1 MKLLAL
7 NLLAMCQYN
16 EIITSRVGNSQ
27 GIDGKDE
34 AQPALPLREIYFS
47 DLHLAND
54 LVVLKIVNFRGKSV
68 FSDAVRQ
75 LEEDFEWRRSARE
88 IGECPGTKDA
98 DNVDLAGL
106 GLDNRVV
113 AKQDG
118 LAPRRRLATF
128 FHPLFRHAVSVLLDR
143 KPELS
148 HILLPVFFF
157 RHETAPCPVK
167 SKQRKR
173 PHAFAATERPI
184 VKHILIVD
192 DEEAVC
198 WSLQRALGREGHSVS
213 VAASAEQAFSL
224 LNRQRA
230 DVLILDVR
238 LPGMDGL
245 TALGRIRRLSP
256 DLPVIVVTA
265 FGDLPTAVRAVEGG
279 AFDYLAKPFDLQ
291 QAIECV
297 NRALQR
303 RPAPEAAPEI
313 SENAPGPEEIVGRS
327 PAMQNVFKRIA
338 LVASRDACVLITG
351 ESGTGK
357 ELVARAIHRYSA
369 RRDHPFLPV
378 HVAALNPNLVESE
391 LFGHTRGA
399 FTGAAQA
406 RPGLLALADGGTVF
420 LDELADIPLPVQVK
434 LLRVLEHNEVL
445 PVGGN
450 QPQPLNI
457 RILTATH
464 QDLTRCV
471 AEGRF
476 RHDLF
481 FRLNVFQIALP
492 ALRDRPEDIEALAE
506 HFLRRFEPRALPL
519 LPETLRSLQSLPWF
533 GNVRELRNA
542 LEHAAIVARGGP
554 LLPEHFPTFAAD
566 LSCSSPAEQL
576 AAMVRKWLAERVRA
590 SGSTPPDDLYAELLH
605 CVEPALLDEVMRRVQ
620 GNRWVAAQW
629 LGLNRATVRKKLT
642 LYDLYQAQSAA
653 NADEEEG
660 DASEPTSPER

>member
-1 MKLLAL
+1 M
-7 NLLAMCQYN
+7 
-16 EIITSRVGNSQ
+16 
-27 GIDGKDE
+27 
-34 AQPALPLREIYFS
+34 
-47 DLHLAND
+47 
-54 LVVLKIVNFRGKSV
+54 
-68 FSDAVRQ
+68 
-75 LEEDFEWRRSARE
+75 
-88 IGECPGTKDA
+88 
-98 DNVDLAGL
+98 
-106 GLDNRVV
+106 
-113 AKQDG
+113 
-118 LAPRRRLATF
+118 
-128 FHPLFRHAVSVLLDR
+128 
-143 KPELS
+143 
-148 HILLPVFFF
+148 
-157 RHETAPCPVK
+157 
-167 SKQRKR
+167 
-173 PHAFAATERPI
+173 
-184 VKHILIVD
+184 KHILIVD

-213 VAASAEQAFSL
+213 TAASAEQAFTL
-224 LNRQRA
+224 LNQQRP

-245 TALGRIRRLSP
+245 TALARIRQLAP
-256 DLPVIVVTA
+256 ELPVIVVTA

-291 QAIECV
+291 QALECV
-297 NRALQR
+297 HRALQR
-303 RPAPEAAPEI
+303 RPAPEAAPEPNG
-313 SENAPGPEEIVGRS
+313 NAAAPEEIVGRG

-369 RRDHPFLPV
+369 RRERPFLPV

-399 FTGAAQA
+399 FTGATQA

-450 QPQPLNI
+450 QPQPLDI

-492 ALRDRPEDIEALAE
+492 ALRERPEDIETLAE

-519 LPETLRSLQSLPWF
+519 LPETVRFLQALPWF

-566 LSCSSPAEQL
+566 LSATSPAEQL
-576 AAMVRKWLAERVRA
+576 ALMVRKWLAERVRTN
-590 SGSTPPDDLYAELLH
+590 GSTPPDDLYAELLR

-620 GNRWVAAQW
+620 GNRWVASQW
-629 LGLNRATVRKKLT
+629 LGLNRATVRKKLA
-642 LYDLYQAQSAA
+642 LYDLYQAPAPE
-653 NADEEEG
+653 NEEDDGEG
-660 DASEPTSPER
+660 A

>member
-1 MKLLAL
+1 M
-7 NLLAMCQYN
+7 
-16 EIITSRVGNSQ
+16 
-27 GIDGKDE
+27 
-34 AQPALPLREIYFS
+34 
-47 DLHLAND
+47 
-54 LVVLKIVNFRGKSV
+54 
-68 FSDAVRQ
+68 
-75 LEEDFEWRRSARE
+75 
-88 IGECPGTKDA
+88 
-98 DNVDLAGL
+98 
-106 GLDNRVV
+106 
-113 AKQDG
+113 
-118 LAPRRRLATF
+118 
-128 FHPLFRHAVSVLLDR
+128 
-143 KPELS
+143 
-148 HILLPVFFF
+148 
-157 RHETAPCPVK
+157 
-167 SKQRKR
+167 
-173 PHAFAATERPI
+173 
-184 VKHILIVD
+184 KHILIVD

-213 VAASAEQAFSL
+213 VAASAEQAFAL
-224 LNRQRA
+224 LARQRP

-245 TALGRIRRLSP
+245 TALGRVREMAP
-256 DLPVIVVTA
+256 ELPVIVVTA

-297 NRALQR
+297 NRALLR
-303 RPAPEAAPEI
+303 RPAPEAAAGAPE
-313 SENAPGPEEIVGRS
+313 AAAGPEEIVGRS

-369 RRDHPFLPV
+369 RRERPFLPV
-378 HVAALNPNLVESE
+378 HIAALNPNLVESE

-399 FTGAAQA
+399 FTGATQA
-406 RPGLLALADGGTVF
+406 RSGLLALADGGTVF

-445 PVGGN
+445 PVGGT

-492 ALRDRPEDIEALAE
+492 PLRERPEDIGSLAE
-506 HFLRRFEPRALPL
+506 HFLRRFEPRVLPL
-519 LPETLRSLQSLPWF
+519 SAETLRFLQALPWF

-554 LLPEHFPTFAAD
+554 LLPEHFPTLAD
-566 LSCSSPAEQL
+566 PSGSTPAEQL
-576 AAMVRKWLAERVRA
+576 ASMVRKWLADRVRA
-590 SGSTPPDDLYAELLH
+590 NGQTAPDDLYAELLR

-629 LGLNRATVRKKLT
+629 LGLNRATVRKKLA
-642 LYDLYQAQSAA
+642 LYDLYQAPSAA
-653 NADEEEG
+653 TEDENGEE
-660 DASEPTSPER
+660 